1 MINIFFYR
9 SILISEISKGIYREK
24 GGDIG
29 RLDLARQ
36 FIKYIFQI
44 RKWMLPNVFHDFLI
58 QISITCFR
66 KTLHYKL

>member
-1 MINIFFYR
+1 MINIFLQKFQWEY
-9 SILISEISKGIYREK
+9 IGKKK
-24 GGDIG
+24 GGGYIG

-66 KTLHYKL
+66 KTLHYTL